1 MQRMRI
7 AVLDLGTNVFNMILS
22 EFTPQGGCKS
32 VKEYKCAAKLGDG
45 GLSNGLIAPTAFDTA
60 TAALDKIMVAIEEAG
75 GADKII
81 PYATSAV
88 RDASNGLEFANFLNA
103 RYGFEIRIIP
113 GEREAELIF
122 KGIMESV
129 GHLRGSDGKFATG
142 ENALMLDIG
151 GGSNEF
157 IITNGAE
164 ILWKRSF
171 PIGMA
176 RMREK
181 FVYEDPIPQKVV
193 EEFIR
198 FNEEVL
204 VELWEM
210 VEKFR
215 PRIFIGSSGS
225 FDTFKDLIFNCG
237 YKELPSI
244 ELAMEDLRKL
254 DDTLLASLASER
266 LQMPG
271 MSPIRVDYIVL
282 ASIFTRYVL
291 EKLQPRIVYQSSFSL
306 KEGGMK
312 EEFDKYLNSKI

>member
-1 MQRMRI
+1 
-7 AVLDLGTNVFNMILS
+7 MILG
-22 EFTPQGGCKS
+22 EFTPQGEYKI
-32 VKEYKCAAKLGDG
+32 VKEYKCAAKLGAG
-45 GLSNGLIAPTAFDTA
+45 GLADGFIAPVAYETA
-60 TAALDKIMVAIEEAG
+60 TAALEKIMDVIEKAG
-75 GADKII
+75 GADEII

-88 RDASNGLEFANFLNA
+88 RDAKNGAEFAEYLN
-103 RYGFEIRIIP
+103 RKFGFKVRIIP

-129 GHLRGSDGKFATG
+129 GDLKGADGKFASG

-176 RMREK
+176 RMREQ
-181 FVYEDPIPQKVV
+181 FAYEDPIPADVV
-193 EEFIR
+193 MKFVQ

-204 VELWEM
+204 EELWEM
-210 VEKFR
+210 VEKYT
-215 PRIFIGSSGS
+215 PSVFIGSSGS
-225 FDTFKDLIFNCG
+225 FDTFKDLIYNCG
-237 YKELPSI
+237 YDELPSI
-244 ELAMEDLRKL
+244 ELAKGDLKNL
-254 DDTLLASLASER
+254 NDTLVASLPQQR
-266 LQMPG
+266 LKMPG

-282 ASIFTRYVL
+282 ASIFTQYILDR
-291 EKLQPRIVYQSSFSL
+291 LQPRIVYQSSYSL

-312 EEFDKYLNSKI
+312 EEFDKYLLNSKI

>member
-32 VKEYKCAAKLGDG
+32 VKEYKCAAKLGAG

-60 TAALDKIMVAIEEAG
+60 TAALDKIMAAIEEAG

-142 ENALMLDIG
+142 ENALMLDIDNFK
-151 GGSNEF
+151 SIN
-157 IITNGAE
+157 
-164 ILWKRSF
+164 
-171 PIGMA
+171 
-176 RMREK
+176 
-181 FVYEDPIPQKVV
+181 
-193 EEFIR
+193 
-198 FNEEVL
+198 
-204 VELWEM
+204 
-210 VEKFR
+210 
-215 PRIFIGSSGS
+215 
-225 FDTFKDLIFNCG
+225 DTFGHHIGDTVLKKAAAYLLSVFNDEHYRVFRIGGDEFAVIAVDVSRKTLDEKVQQVCNPKEDLKCSFSCG
-237 YKELPSI
+237 YSLVDFERKN
-244 ELAMEDLRKL
+244 AMENAFIDADLLMYK
-254 DDTLLASLASER
+254 
-266 LQMPG
+266 Q
-271 MSPIRVDYIVL
+271 
-282 ASIFTRYVL
+282 
-291 EKLQPRIVYQSSFSL
+291 
-306 KEGGMK
+306 KE
-312 EEFDKYLNSKI
+312 SKHLT

>member
-1 MQRMRI
+1 MRA

-22 EFTPQGGCKS
+22 EFTPQGECKTIT
-32 VKEYKCAAKLGDG
+32 EYKCAAKLGAG
-45 GLSNGLIAPTAFDTA
+45 GLADGKIAPAAFETAI
-60 TAALDKIMVAIEEAG
+60 AALEKIMGEIEKAG
-75 GADKII
+75 GADIII

-88 RDASNGLEFANFLNA
+88 RDAENGAEFALEMNRRF
-103 RYGFEIRIIP
+103 GFGIRIIP

-129 GHLRGSDGKFATG
+129 GHLRRADGKFATG

-157 IITNGAE
+157 IITDGLK

-181 FVYEDPIPQKVV
+181 FNYPEPVEASVV
-193 EEFIR
+193 EEFER

-204 VELWEM
+204 EELWQQ
-210 VEKFR
+210 VEKYR
-215 PRIFIGSSGS
+215 PTIFIGSSGS

-237 YKELPSI
+237 YRELPSI
-244 ELAMEDLRKL
+244 ELKKEDLEELNGRL
-254 DDTLLASLASER
+254 VASVAEER
-266 LQMPG
+266 LKMPG
-271 MSPIRVDYIVL
+271 MSQIRVDYIVL
-282 ASIFTRYVL
+282 ASIFTQFVL
-291 EKLQPRIVYQSSFSL
+291 HKVNPRIVYQSSYSL

-312 EEFDKYLNSKI
+312 EEFENFLKERI

>member
-1 MQRMRI
+1 MKT
-7 AVLDLGTNVFNMILS
+7 AVLDLGTNVFNMILC
-22 EFTPQGGCKS
+22 EFTPQGECNTL
-32 VKEYKCAAKLGDG
+32 KEFKCAAKLGAG
-45 GLSNGLIAPTAFDTA
+45 GLSSGLIAPVAFDTA
-60 TAALDKIMVAIEEAG
+60 VQALEKIMGAIGEAG
-75 GADKII
+75 GADIVV

-88 RDASNGLEFANFLNA
+88 RDASNGLEFAEFLN
-103 RYGFEIRIIP
+103 RKFGFKIRIIP

-129 GHLRGSDGKFATG
+129 GYLRDADGKFSTG

-164 ILWKRSF
+164 ILWKKSF

-181 FVYEDPIPQKVV
+181 FNYEDPIPASVV
-193 EEFIR
+193 EEFIA
-198 FNEEVL
+198 FNNSVL
-204 VELWEM
+204 EELW
-210 VEKFR
+210 VEVERFK
-215 PRIFIGSSGS
+215 PAIFIGSSGS

-244 ELAMEDLRKL
+244 ELEMEALANL
-254 DDTLLASLASER
+254 NDTLVASTAQQR

-271 MSPIRVDYIVL
+271 MSQIRVDYIVL
-282 ASIFTRYVL
+282 ASIFTQFVL
-291 EKLQPRIVYQSSFSL
+291 HKTNPRIVYQSSFSL

-312 EEFDKYLNSKI
+312 EEFEKFLTERI

>member
-1 MQRMRI
+1 MKT
-7 AVLDLGTNVFNMILS
+7 AVLDLGTNVFNMILC
-22 EFTPQGGCKS
+22 EFTPQGECNTL
-32 VKEYKCAAKLGDG
+32 KEFKCAAKLGAG
-45 GLSNGLIAPTAFDTA
+45 GLSSGLIAPVAFDTA
-60 TAALDKIMVAIEEAG
+60 VQALEKIMAAINEAG
-75 GADKII
+75 GADVVV

-88 RDASNGLEFANFLNA
+88 RDASNGLEFAEFLNSKF
-103 RYGFEIRIIP
+103 GFKIRIIP

-129 GHLRGSDGKFATG
+129 GYLRDANGKFSTG

-164 ILWKRSF
+164 ILWKKSF

-181 FVYEDPIPQKVV
+181 FKYDDPIPAGVI
-193 EEFIR
+193 EEFIA
-198 FNEEVL
+198 FNNSVL
-204 VELWEM
+204 EELW
-210 VEKFR
+210 VEVGRFK
-215 PRIFIGSSGS
+215 PSIFIGSSGS

-237 YKELPSI
+237 YSQLPSI
-244 ELAMEDLRKL
+244 ELKREALAAL
-254 DDTLLASLASER
+254 NDTLVASTAQQR

-271 MSPIRVDYIVL
+271 MSQIRVDYIVL
-282 ASIFTRYVL
+282 ASVFTQFVL
-291 EKLQPRIVYQSSFSL
+291 HKTNPRIVYQSSFSL

-312 EEFDKYLNSKI
+312 EEFEKFLTERI